1 MSLLLAGLSIL
12 IFHQIT
18 FAESRFDNQNE
29 PAGILS
35 ETSSLRISSSPEILA
50 LTQDLIK
57 DFALQHPAMKFEKI
71 GVLEETASSLGNL
84 TLISNEDSP
93 VLANSTNWRIAVA
106 REVIVPI
113 INQGNPMYQQ
123 LQKRGISAAE
133 FSRMLE
139 DPSKKLWSA
148 LLENGAP
155 NQVRLYMS
163 SQASI
168 LGAVEKFAQRKLK
181 EEDYQVFESPAAVIE
196 AVKSDQFAIGFC
208 RLSDLQTPNTSAVPV
223 AVAILPI
230 DKNGNGRLDNFE
242 DIFANLEEFVH
253 GVWVGKYPKSLTL
266 NVYAVAPVKPEA
278 AHELAFLTWL
288 VAGGQQYMNPNG
300 FCELT
305 SMEKQSSLASLKGIE
320 ANDKALVDVAEA
332 PQSWP
337 IVLTIT
343 AFIGL
348 FIAVFFYSRRRVE
361 STQPNQQIEIAPRLI
376 EQLVNVP
383 NGLYFDK
390 THTWAFMEQ
399 DGNVRIGIDDFLQ
412 HITGKLTKIKMK
424 ETGEKVRKGETIMSI
439 IQDGK
444 QLNLYAPISG
454 KIVAQNEL
462 LNRDSSLLNSSPFFK
477 GWVYQIEPTNW
488 LREAQFM
495 LMGETYR
502 EWLRDEFTRLKDFIT
517 NSVKTNEM
525 AYSHVVLQ
533 DGGELSDNVLASL
546 EPKVWED
553 FQTQF
558 IDTSR

>member
-1 MSLLLAGLSIL
+1 
-12 IFHQIT
+12 
-18 FAESRFDNQNE
+18 
-29 PAGILS
+29 
-35 ETSSLRISSSPEILA
+35 
-50 LTQDLIK
+50 
-57 DFALQHPAMKFEKI
+57 
-71 GVLEETASSLGNL
+71 
-84 TLISNEDSP
+84 
-93 VLANSTNWRIAVA
+93 
-106 REVIVPI
+106 
-113 INQGNPMYQQ
+113 
-123 LQKRGISAAE
+123 
-133 FSRMLE
+133 
-139 DPSKKLWSA
+139 
-148 LLENGAP
+148 
-155 NQVRLYMS
+155 
-163 SQASI
+163 
-168 LGAVEKFAQRKLK
+168 
-181 EEDYQVFESPAAVIE
+181 
-196 AVKSDQFAIGFC
+196 
-208 RLSDLQTPNTSAVPV
+208 
-223 AVAILPI
+223 
-230 DKNGNGRLDNFE
+230 
-242 DIFANLEEFVH
+242 
-253 GVWVGKYPKSLTL
+253 
-266 NVYAVAPVKPEA
+266 
-278 AHELAFLTWL
+278 
-288 VAGGQQYMNPNG
+288 
-300 FCELT
+300 
-305 SMEKQSSLASLKGIE
+305 MEKQSSLASLKGIE